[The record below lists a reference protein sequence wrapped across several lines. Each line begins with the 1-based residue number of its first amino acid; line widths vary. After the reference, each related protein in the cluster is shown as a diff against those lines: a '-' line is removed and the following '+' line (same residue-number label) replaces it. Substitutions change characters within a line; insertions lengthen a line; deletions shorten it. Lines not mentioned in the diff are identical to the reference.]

1 LTSKT
6 ESAIDLIVKTSEKY
20 ALPWEVGFSG
30 GKDSTV
36 TLSLIIEALEG
47 GAKIPELY
55 VIYTDTLLEHPVLR
69 REALGA
75 LDSLTVLG
83 DERIVPVRLVPG
95 DGEDFISMVV
105 EKGYPMPSYRFRW
118 CMKRL
123 KLGPTGKFL
132 RRLGSHVEASGVRL
146 AESHERARNIGNY
159 AGKMK
164 VFESSGSQRVM
175 IMPIS
180 DWSTEDVVG
189 YLRTHRRWDGRSFDY
204 LLDLY
209 GLEDSCAASPPACP
223 ADPAASSSSIT
234 VRFGC
239 WVCTV
244 VRREKMPT
252 SQLLRWAKEEL
263 LSISRNPNYREFD
276 GDGRPHRLNAEG
288 RMAAAAV
295 FLRVLREEPEAFGY
309 NIDELE
315 GKLRKVVDGSY
326 PNLATSSTG
335 RSNEDFMYLSVS

>member
-1 LTSKT
+1 MPLTVDGGDDRISAAAEVDEEKKR
-6 ESAIDLIVKTSEKY
+6 SAIDLIIEASEKY

-36 TLSLIIEALEG
+36 TLSLLIEALEG
-47 GAKIPELY
+47 GARIPKLY
-55 VIYTDTLLEHPVLR
+55 VVYTDTLLEHPVLR

-83 DERIVPVRLVPG
+83 DERIVPVRLAPG

-105 EKGYPMPSYRFRW
+105 EKGYPMPSHRFRW

-123 KLGPTGKFL
+123 KLAPTRRFL
-132 RRLGSHVEASGVRL
+132 GALGSHVEASGVRL
-146 AESHERARNIGNY
+146 TESRERARNIGNY

-164 VFESSGSQRVM
+164 VFEGNGGRRV
-175 IMPIS
+175 IVMPIS
-180 DWSTEDVVG
+180 DWSTEDVMG

-209 GLEDSCAASPPACP
+209 GYGLEGSCAASPSACP
-223 ADPAASSSSIT
+223 SS

-252 SQLLRWAKEEL
+252 SGLLRWAREEL

-276 GDGRPHRLNAEG
+276 GDGRPHKLNAEG
-288 RMAAAAV
+288 RRAAAAV

-309 NIDELE
+309 DVGELE
-315 GKLRKVVDGSY
+315 EKLKGV
-326 PNLATSSTG
+326 LI
-335 RSNEDFMYLSVS
+335 